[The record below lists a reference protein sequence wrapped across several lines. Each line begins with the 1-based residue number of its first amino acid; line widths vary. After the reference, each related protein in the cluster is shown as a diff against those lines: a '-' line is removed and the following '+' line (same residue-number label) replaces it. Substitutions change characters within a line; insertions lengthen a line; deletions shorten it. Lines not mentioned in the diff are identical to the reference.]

1 MTNLT
6 VGAGQQ
12 FSTLKAAIA
21 ASNDG
26 DVLLIQPGTYL
37 NDFATINTAITLK
50 GVGGMV
56 HARAETAPS
65 DGKAIFTVN
74 GDVTFENFEF
84 SGAAVPDRNGAGIR
98 HQGGDLTV
106 LNSYFHDNQMG
117 ILTNNGADLTVTI
130 RNSEFANNG
139 IGNGQTHSLYANRI
153 GRLEIENS
161 YFHDLAIGH
170 HIKSRAAETIV
181 TDSVIADYDSSSSY
195 SIDLPNGGKATLSGN
210 FIHNGPNSDNFA
222 MVSFGVEGNLHAGS
236 GLTMQDNTVVND
248 VQWGVML
255 WNTTGIAADI
265 SDTSV
270 WGMTASQ
277 LVNGLAKIAGTDILD
292 ARPAANGSSPWQWI
306 VDTVTPPTPV
316 EDPDEAIAKPAPE
329 VVDIEDETPVD
340 DSEEVTAEPLPGLVD
355 IGDETP
361 VDDSEEVTA
370 EPLPGLVDIG
380 DEAQVEDPDEVI
392 AEPLPGLVDFGDEAL
407 VEDPDEVIA
416 EPLPGL
422 MDIEDETAV
431 EDPDEVIAVPV
442 PNEVD
447 EAGPIAEPQP
457 TAPNS
462 SHWEWVL
469 NHSSGN
475 HGGWWNGMGNGRPHN
490 FTRASE
496 TDNLTATATATSDDW
511 FL

>member
-21 ASNDG
+21 ASTDG
-26 DVLLIQPGTYL
+26 DVLLVQPGTYL

-56 HARAETAPS
+56 HMKAEVSPS

-74 GDVTFENFEF
+74 DNVTIENFEF

-153 GRLEIENS
+153 GRLEIDNS

-181 TDSVIADYDSSSSY
+181 TNSVIADYDSSSSY
-195 SIDLPNGGKATLSGN
+195 SIDLPNGGKATINGN
-210 FIHNGPNSDNFA
+210 FIQNGPNSDNFA
-222 MVSFGVEGNLHAGS
+222 MVSFGVEGNLHAVS
-236 GLTMQDNTVVND
+236 SLTMQDNTVVND
-248 VQWGVML
+248 VRWGAML

-270 WGMTASQ
+270 WGMTEDQ
-277 LVNGLAKIAGTDILD
+277 LVNGLAQASATDFLT
-292 ARPAANGSSPWQWI
+292 ARPTVDGSSPWQWI
-306 VDTVTPPTPV
+306 VESVTPPAPREEPNEV
-316 EDPDEAIAKPAPE
+316 IAEPAPE
-329 VVDIEDETPVD
+329 VVDIEDETAVEDPG
-340 DSEEVTAEPLPGLVD
+340 EVTAEPVPVVVD
-355 IGDETP
+355 IVDEAP
-361 VDDSEEVTA
+361 VRDSDEVTA
-370 EPLPGLVDIG
+370 EPVPVVVDTT
-380 DEAQVEDPDEVI
+380 DETPVRNTDGVSADPIPEV
-392 AEPLPGLVDFGDEAL
+392 V
-407 VEDPDEVIA
+407 
-416 EPLPGL
+416 
-422 MDIEDETAV
+422 DIEDGTAV
-431 EDPDEVIAVPV
+431 ERPDEVIAVPV
-442 PNEVD
+442 PNEVE

-457 TAPNS
+457 IVPNS
-462 SHWEWVL
+462 SHWEWVQS
-469 NHSSGN
+469 HSSGN

-490 FTRASE
+490 FIRTSE
-496 TDNLTATATATSDDW
+496 TDTAIATSTSDDW

>member
-21 ASNDG
+21 ASTDG

-74 GDVTFENFEF
+74 DDVTFENFEF
-84 SGAAVPDRNGAGIR
+84 SGAAVPDQNGAGIR

-130 RNSEFANNG
+130 RNSEFADNG

-153 GRLEIENS
+153 GRLEVDNS

-195 SIDLPNGGKATLSGN
+195 SIDLPNGGKATISGN
-210 FIHNGPNSDNFA
+210 FIQNGPNSDNFA

-236 GLTMQDNTVVND
+236 SLTMHDNTAVND
-248 VQWGVML
+248 VQWGAML
-255 WNTTGIAADI
+255 WNTTGISADI

-277 LVNGLAKIAGTDILD
+277 LVNGQAQASGTDFLT
-292 ARPAANGSSPWQWI
+292 ARPAVDGSSPWQWI
-306 VDTVTPPTPV
+306 VTPPAPVEDSDEVIAEPVPEVVEIEDETAVEDSDEVTGEPAPVVVDTEDETPV
-316 EDPDEAIAKPAPE
+316 EDPDEVTAKPVPE
-329 VVDIEDETPVD
+329 VVDIEDETPVE
-340 DSEEVTAEPLPGLVD
+340 DSEEVSAEPVP
-355 IGDETP
+355 
-361 VDDSEEVTA
+361 EV
-370 EPLPGLVDIG
+370 
-380 DEAQVEDPDEVI
+380 VE
-392 AEPLPGLVDFGDEAL
+392 
-407 VEDPDEVIA
+407 
-416 EPLPGL
+416 
-422 MDIEDETAV
+422 
-431 EDPDEVIAVPV
+431 
-442 PNEVD
+442 

-475 HGGWWNGMGNGRPHN
+475 HSGWWNGMGNGRPHN
-490 FTRASE
+490 FIRASE
-496 TDNLTATATATSDDW
+496 TDTAIATSTSDDW